1 MTVLFFLC
9 NLNGKQ
15 TSQVHK
21 MTKDM
26 KVDYKLQ
33 RIYVFNADEAENI
46 ANLGPQT
53 KVCCVAL
60 FYPVPPYALIAM

>member
-1 MTVLFFLC
+1 
-9 NLNGKQ
+9 
-15 TSQVHK
+15 